1 MSTGASSR
9 PRRVIPRWRDFH
21 TTARLGECDSFQTTA
36 EVPEADL
43 GDLKALWIKS
53 RSPALAGEVLSAAS
67 LGGDTQLA
75 REAAEYLRGRKA
87 DVSPIALSMAD
98 SILNSES
105 ESDLHSAAATQ
116 GLTASI
122 RRALRA
128 HPYDPIGWC
137 ELSRVYAIQGQHKK
151 SERAMRTAISLGK
164 ENRYI
169 LRSAARCFLHL
180 DEAERALR
188 LLEKSPRSKHDPWL
202 TSAAISAATVS
213 NRSPRLFRTAKS
225 LASDSNLSVFHR
237 AELCAALGTLEMEH
251 GNDKKA
257 RRLLSD
263 ALQRPTE
270 NVVAQAWWAKT
281 NQHLNIILPAELLQQ
296 SHSFEANTFA
306 LIRTDQWHHALSASE
321 QWLKDEPF
329 ASRPAVETSF
339 IKTVAFEEF
348 DDAIKIL
355 SHSLRTNPGDPLV
368 INNLAFSLAN
378 VGEFQNA
385 RRILRLSDQAKNAD
399 SDNVSLRATEGL
411 ICFREGN
418 VVQGREHYKQAIS
431 LARKS
436 KDERRLGIAMAFLA
450 KEEVR
455 AETEQAQ
462 RAREEAREALK
473 GKDDPLLKL
482 MAQNL
487 EYGPLKHENAS
498 DDTGGKQLVWS
509 PSHDQL
515 AVPALPT
522 HVKVQ
527 PKSWR
532 LFRR

>member
-1 MSTGASSR
+1 
-9 PRRVIPRWRDFH
+9 
-21 TTARLGECDSFQTTA
+21 
-36 EVPEADL
+36 
-43 GDLKALWIKS
+43 
-53 RSPALAGEVLSAAS
+53 LAGEVLSAAL
-67 LGGDTQLA
+67 LGGDTRLA
-75 REAAEYLRGRKA
+75 REAAEYLRARKSE
-87 DVSPIALSMAD
+87 VSPIALSMAE
-98 SILNSES
+98 SILNAEG
-105 ESDLHSAAATQ
+105 ENDLHFVAATK

-128 HPYDPIGWC
+128 YPYDPIGWC

-180 DEAERALR
+180 DEAEQALR
-188 LLEKSPRSKHDPWL
+188 LLERSPRSKCDPWL

-225 LASDSNLSVFHR
+225 LASDSNLSTFHR
-237 AELCAALGTLEMEH
+237 AELCAALGTLEMEQ

-257 RRLLSD
+257 RRFLNE

-306 LIRTDQWHHALSASE
+306 LIRTDQWHHALTASE

-355 SHSLRTNPGDPLV
+355 GHSLRTNPGDPLV

-378 VGEFQNA
+378 VGEFETA
-385 RRILRLSDQAKNAD
+385 RRILRLSDQAQKAD
-399 SDNVSLRATEGL
+399 SDSISLLATEGL

-418 VVQGREHYKQAIS
+418 VMQGREHYKRAIS
-431 LARKS
+431 LARKA
-436 KDERRLGIAMAFLA
+436 KDERRLGIAMVFLA
-450 KEEVR
+450 KEELR
-455 AETEQAQ
+455 AKTDQAQ
-462 RAREEAREALK
+462 MAKEAAREALK
-473 GKDDPLLKL
+473 GKDDPHLKL
-482 MAQNL
+482 VAQNL
-487 EYGPLKHENAS
+487 DNGPLKRENVSVDSGNERLAWAPS
-498 DDTGGKQLVWS
+498 D
-509 PSHDQL
+509 
-515 AVPALPT
+515 AVPN
-522 HVKVQ
+522 
-527 PKSWR
+527 
-532 LFRR
+532 RRIAMLAGPANLDRAPLK